1 MDNPVISASK
11 KPKIQ
16 ANKIAEKKEGTDIP
30 KTEKNKTNLSSKESL
45 RIAERTPNN
54 IPIKSARQM
63 EVKAKTKVFGKVSV
77 ITEVTDF
84 PLFTK
89 DSLR

>member
-1 MDNPVISASK
+1 MASPVISASK
-11 KPKIQ
+11 KPKNQ

-30 KTEKNKTNLSSKESL
+30 KTEKNKINLSSNESL
-45 RIAERTPNN
+45 KIAEKTPSN
-54 IPIKSARQM
+54 IPKKSAIQM
-63 EVKAKTKVFGKVSV
+63 EVRAKKKVFGKVSV

-84 PLFTK
+84 PRFTK

>member
-1 MDNPVISASK
+1 MESPVKLASK
-11 KPKIQ
+11 KPKNQ
-16 ANKIAEKKEGTDIP
+16 ANKMAEKKEGTDIP
-30 KTEKNKTNLSSKESL
+30 KTEKNKANLSSKESL
-45 RIAERTPNN
+45 KIAEKTPNN
-54 IPIKSARQM
+54 IPKKSAIQM
-63 EVKAKTKVFGKVSV
+63 EAKAKTKVFGKVSA